1 MTNTSDKYFAN
12 IAIPPGETLLE
23 TLECMNMTQKDL
35 AARVGMS
42 VKTINE
48 IIKGKAPITADTAL
62 KFEAVLDIPASF
74 WINLESNYREA
85 LARIRAEEAITL
97 DYSFVQQIPYTDMAR
112 KGWVPA
118 TSKKQ
123 EKVIN
128 TRRFF
133 NVAELSSVQ
142 TTIHGAFKK
151 SEGKNVSS
159 YAVSAWL
166 RKGIID
172 AEKVNVGDFNK
183 KKLKDSIPYMRSLTI
198 KDPNIAYKEIFEI
211 CRENGVVL
219 TITPLIPNTSI
230 DGATQWISS
239 EKALIQL
246 SLRGKKLDRFWFT
259 FFHELAHV
267 IYHSKKEIHINFYN
281 EKDGNDE
288 EANNIAR
295 QWLIPTDKYEKF
307 IAENKELS
315 SLTIRNFAHEIGIH
329 PCIVVGRLQFD
340 KHIKYCEYTNLIPSI
355 YLEIGQ

>member
-23 TLECMNMTQKDL
+23 TLECMDMTQKDF

-62 KFEAVLDIPASF
+62 KFETVLDIPASF

-97 DYSFVQQIPYTDMAR
+97 DYAIVKQIPYTDMAR
-112 KGWVPA
+112 RGWVPA

-123 EKVIN
+123 ERVLN
-128 TRRFF
+128 TRKFF
-133 NVAELSSVQ
+133 NVAELSNIQ

-166 RKGIID
+166 RKGIMD
-172 AEKVNVGDFNK
+172 AEKIQVGEINR

-198 KDPNIAYKEIFEI
+198 KDPNEAYKEICEI

-219 TITPLIPNTSI
+219 TITPLIPHTLI

-239 EKALIQL
+239 EKAIIQL

-281 EKDGNDE
+281 ENNGDDE
-288 EANNIAR
+288 EANEIAR
-295 QWLIPTDKYEKF
+295 EWLIPDVKYKKF
-307 IAENKELS
+307 VLENNELS
-315 SLTIRNFAHEIGIH
+315 SLRIKNFAHEVGIH

-340 KHIKYCEYTNLIPSI
+340 KKIKYSEYNNLIPSI
-355 YLEIGQ
+355 DLAIG

>member
-23 TLECMNMTQKDL
+23 TLEYMEMTQKEF
-35 AARVGMS
+35 AARVNMS

-62 KFEAVLDIPASF
+62 KFEAVLETPASF

-85 LARIRAEEAITL
+85 IARIYAEEAITK
-97 DYSFVQQIPYTDMAR
+97 DYDIVQQIPYTDMAR

-123 EKVIN
+123 EKVIY
-128 TRRFF
+128 TRKFF
-133 NVAELSSVQ
+133 NVAELNSIQ
-142 TTIHGAFKK
+142 TTIYGAFKK

-166 RKGIID
+166 RKGLID
-172 AEKVNVGDFNK
+172 AEKVQVGTLNK
-183 KKLKDSIPYMRSLTI
+183 KKLKDSISYMRTLTL
-198 KDPNIAYKEIFEI
+198 KEPKEAYKEISEI

-219 TITPLIPNTSI
+219 TITDLIPKTSI

-259 FFHELAHV
+259 LFHELAHV

-281 EKDGNDE
+281 EKDGIDE
-288 EANNIAR
+288 EANEIAR
-295 QWLIPTDKYEKF
+295 EWLIPKDKYEEF
-307 IAENKELS
+307 IDEMDDLS
-315 SLTIRNFAHEIGIH
+315 SLKIKKFAHEIGIH
-329 PCIVVGRLQFD
+329 PCIVVGRLQYD
-340 KHIKYCEYTNLIPSI
+340 KYIEYSEYSSLMLPIDLGIS
-355 YLEIGQ
+355 